1 MKKKDLI
8 TALIIGEISAWLI
21 VIISKSFVERL
32 PFWWLLLIALPI
44 LSGLGMLIALF
55 FEKRS
60 VVFYQFSKFFLVG
73 LMNVLIDLGI
83 LSLLIV
89 LFKADKGLWYSVF
102 KGFSFSLATVNSYFW
117 NKLWT
122 FGTEKGKF
130 DQFLIVSLI
139 GLLINVGT
147 ASLIV
152 NLVSVP
158 FGLTAGAWAII
169 GALGGSL
176 AGLTL
181 NFLGYK
187 FIVFK

>member
-1 MKKKDLI
+1 MKKGN
-8 TALIIGEISAWLI
+8 II
-21 VIISKSFVERL
+21 
-32 PFWWLLLIALPI
+32 P
-44 LSGLGMLIALF
+44 
-55 FEKRS
+55 

-73 LMNVLIDLGI
+73 VMNVLIDLGI

-89 LFKADKGLWYSVF
+89 LFKMDKGLWNSVF
-102 KGFSFSLATVNSYFW
+102 KGFSFLLAAVNSYFWNRNWTFSERTDFW

-130 DQFLIVSLI
+130 YQFLNVSLI

-152 NLVSVP
+152 NLISIP
-158 FGLTAGAWAII
+158 FGLTANAWAII

-176 AGLTL
+176 AGLIL

-187 FIVFK
+187 LIVFK

>member
-1 MKKKDLI
+1 MKKGDI
-8 TALIIGEISAWLI
+8 
-21 VIISKSFVERL
+21 
-32 PFWWLLLIALPI
+32 
-44 LSGLGMLIALF
+44 
-55 FEKRS
+55 
-60 VVFYQFSKFFLVG
+60 FYQFSKFFLVG
-73 LMNVLIDLGI
+73 GMNVLIDLGI

-89 LFKADKGLWYSVF
+89 LFKIDKGLWYSAF
-102 KGFSFSLATVNSYFW
+102 KGFSFLLAAVNSYFW

-122 FGTEKGKF
+122 FAPQRRIRRGGGSAGF
-130 DQFLIVSLI
+130 GQFLTVSLI

-152 NLVSVP
+152 NLISIP

-176 AGLTL
+176 ASLTL

>member
-1 MKKKDLI
+1 MKKGDI
-8 TALIIGEISAWLI
+8 
-21 VIISKSFVERL
+21 
-32 PFWWLLLIALPI
+32 
-44 LSGLGMLIALF
+44 
-55 FEKRS
+55 
-60 VVFYQFSKFFLVG
+60 FYQFSKFFLVG
-73 LMNVLIDLGI
+73 GMNVLIDLGI

-89 LFKADKGLWYSVF
+89 LFKIDKGLWYSAF
-102 KGFSFSLATVNSYFW
+102 KGFSFLLATVNSYFW

-122 FGTEKGKF
+122 FETEKGKF
-130 DQFLIVSLI
+130 DRFLAVSLI

-152 NLVSVP
+152 NLISIP

-176 AGLTL
+176 ASLTL